1 MLHHSS
7 NIGSFVLKYEP
18 FKKRKK
24 DREREKEV
32 VFDQLDHK
40 ETALPFLS

>member
-18 FKKRKK
+18 FKKERKI
-24 DREREKEV
+24 EREKEV